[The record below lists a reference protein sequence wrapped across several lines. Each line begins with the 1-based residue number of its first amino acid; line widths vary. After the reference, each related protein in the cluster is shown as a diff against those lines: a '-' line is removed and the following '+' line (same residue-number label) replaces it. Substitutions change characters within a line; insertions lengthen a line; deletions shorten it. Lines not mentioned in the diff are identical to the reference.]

1 VRALILQVGPEAVR
15 RVEWDGTSGWRVT
28 DGAGGTHSMELSPA
42 SAALGPWF
50 LLAWRGPE
58 GRRLRALIDASVA
71 DPKAFRA
78 LKARL
83 NC

>member
-1 VRALILQVGPEAVR
+1 
-15 RVEWDGTSGWRVT
+15 
-28 DGAGGTHSMELSPA
+28 MELSPA